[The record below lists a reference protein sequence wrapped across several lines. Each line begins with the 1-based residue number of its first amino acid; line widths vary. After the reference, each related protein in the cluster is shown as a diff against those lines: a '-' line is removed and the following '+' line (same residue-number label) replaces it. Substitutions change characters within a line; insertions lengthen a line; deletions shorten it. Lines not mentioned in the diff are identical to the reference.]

1 LKRAKEPVLHGVNL
15 EILFLLH
22 LKKGTVFSLGYLAQS
37 SKDGQQKINGK
48 TKEKGEPKEPQE
60 PFVDCFGT
68 LKKSEVS

>member
-1 LKRAKEPVLHGVNL
+1 VLHGVNF

-22 LKKGTVFSLGYLAQS
+22 LKKGTVFSLGYLTQS
-37 SKDGQQKINGK
+37 SKDGQQKINGE